1 LLQNHRSIKIAI
13 LAPLRF
19 PIAEPFHGGLE
30 MHTHLLARELVA
42 RGHEVTLFAHPG
54 SDPQFNLAPIAVKE
68 NAGFLTY
75 TRAIR
80 KAVRFA
86 DLGDYD
92 VIHNNTIH
100 FLPPLLAQ
108 GLSAPMVTTLH
119 TPPYK
124 SHRLTA
130 RLTKQV
136 PNHYYVAIS
145 HFLGRQWQPFIGDNY
160 TVVHNGL
167 DLNDWPFS
175 ATPEPKTAIWYG
187 RFTPEK
193 GAEYAIAAA
202 RAAGYR
208 LTLAGPVYD
217 QAYFDQAVAPELDEA
232 ITYAGHLKQ
241 KELAELVGRSA
252 VGIVSSVWDEP
263 FGLVFAE
270 MLACGTPV
278 VGFNSGAA
286 AEIVTPGVGVPVEK
300 YDVQA
305 LTQVLGEVE
314 GSRVRQHCRKRAMEN
329 FPIAAMVDGY
339 LRLYD
344 VPGKP

>member
-1 LLQNHRSIKIAI
+1 
-13 LAPLRF
+13 
-19 PIAEPFHGGLE
+19 

-54 SDPQFNLAPIAVKE
+54 SDQQFNLAPIAVKE

-80 KAVRFA
+80 KAIRFA

-92 VIHNNTIH
+92 AIHNNTIH

-108 GLSAPMVTTLH
+108 GLGIPMVTTLH

-130 RLTKQV
+130 GLTKQV
-136 PNHYYVAIS
+136 PNHHYVAIS
-145 HFLGRQWQPFIGDNY
+145 HFLGRQWQPFIGDDY
-160 TVVHNGL
+160 TVIHNGL
-167 DLNDWPFS
+167 DPDAWPFS
-175 ATPEPKTAIWYG
+175 ATPAPGTAIWYG

-202 RAAGYR
+202 RAAGCR
-208 LTLAGPVYD
+208 LTLAGPISD
-217 QAYFDQAVAPELDEA
+217 QHYFDSLVAPELDER
-232 ITYAGHLKQ
+232 IRYAGHLKQ
-241 KELAELVGRSA
+241 AELAELVGRSA
-252 VGIVSSVWDEP
+252 VGIVTSVWDEP

-278 VGFNSGAA
+278 VGFDSGAA
-286 AEIVTPGVGVPVEK
+286 VEIVTPEVGALVAK
-300 YDVQA
+300 YDVRA
-305 LTQVLGEVE
+305 LTQVLEEVE
-314 GSRVRQHCRKRAMEN
+314 GSRVRQHCRKRVLDAFQVER
-329 FPIAAMVDGY
+329 MVAEY
-339 LRLYD
+339 ESLYRRLISLT
-344 VPGKP
+344 

>member
-1 LLQNHRSIKIAI
+1 
-13 LAPLRF
+13 
-19 PIAEPFHGGLE
+19 

-42 RGHEVTLFAHPG
+42 RGHEVTLFAHPD
-54 SDPQFNLAPIAVKE
+54 SDPQFNLVPVSVAG
-68 NAGFLTY
+68 NASFLTY

-80 KAVRFA
+80 KAVRLA
-86 DLGDYD
+86 DKGGFD
-92 VIHNNTIH
+92 VVHNNTIH

-108 GLSAPMVTTLH
+108 GLSVPMVTTLH

-124 SHRLTA
+124 SHRFTA

-136 PNHYYVAIS
+136 ANHHYAAIS
-145 HFLGRQWQPFIGDNY
+145 HFLGRQWRPFIGDNY
-160 TVVHNGL
+160 TVIHNGL
-167 DLNDWPFS
+167 DLDDWPFS

-208 LTLAGPVYD
+208 LTLAGPVSD
-217 QAYFDQAVAPELDEA
+217 QHYFDTLVAPELDET
-232 ITYAGHLKQ
+232 ITYAGHLSQ
-241 KELAELVGRSA
+241 AELAELVGRSA
-252 VGIVSSVWDEP
+252 VGIVTSVWDEP

-278 VGFNSGAA
+278 AGFESGAA
-286 AEIVTPGVGVPVEK
+286 AEVVTPDVGVLVAK

-305 LTQVLGEVE
+305 LTRVLGEVE
-314 GSRVRQHCRKRAMEN
+314 GSRGREHCRQRVAEG
-329 FPIAAMVDGY
+329 FPVSGMVNRYLEVYDG
-339 LRLYD
+339 
-344 VPGKP
+344 G

>member
-1 LLQNHRSIKIAI
+1 
-13 LAPLRF
+13 
-19 PIAEPFHGGLE
+19 
-30 MHTHLLARELVA
+30 MHTHLLARELA
-42 RGHEVTLFAHPG
+42 ALGHEVTLFAHPD
-54 SDPQFNLAPIAVKE
+54 SDAQFNLAPIAVKE

-80 KAVRFA
+80 RAVRFA
-86 DLGDYD
+86 DLGDFD

-124 SHRLTA
+124 SHRLTG
-130 RLTKQV
+130 RLTKQFYTH
-136 PNHYYVAIS
+136 HYYAAIS
-145 HFLGRQWQPFIGDNY
+145 HFLGKQWEPFIGDNY

-167 DLNDWPFS
+167 DLNNWPFS

-202 RAAGYR
+202 RAAGYQ

-217 QAYFDQAVAPELDEA
+217 QAYFDQAVAPELDET

-241 KELAELVGRSA
+241 SELATLIGRSA
-252 VGIVSSVWDEP
+252 VGIVTSVWDEP

-278 VGFNSGAA
+278 VGFDSGAA
-286 AEIVTPGVGVPVEK
+286 AEIVTLAAGILVPK

-305 LTQVLGEVE
+305 LTQVLGKVE
-314 GSRVRQHCRKRAMEN
+314 GSRERQHCREVVMEA
-329 FPIAAMVDGY
+329 FQVSRMVKEY
-339 LRLYD
+339 ELLYNHLISLR
-344 VPGKP
+344 